1 MLTTAG
7 SKIKPLQLTY
17 CFLKNSTKR
26 TSNMIKTFLFTLM
39 SAGGSGTITDA
50 EIKAL
55 SETLYVLD
63 SNKASASELIVE
75 SQALVP
81 DSETG
86 SQSDLSSRL

>member
-1 MLTTAG
+1 ML
-7 SKIKPLQLTY
+7 I
-17 CFLKNSTKR
+17 
-26 TSNMIKTFLFTLM
+26 
-39 SAGGSGTITDA
+39 SAGSGTITDA

-63 SNKASASELIVE
+63 SNKASASELIVD

-86 SQSDLSSRL
+86 SQSDLSPRL